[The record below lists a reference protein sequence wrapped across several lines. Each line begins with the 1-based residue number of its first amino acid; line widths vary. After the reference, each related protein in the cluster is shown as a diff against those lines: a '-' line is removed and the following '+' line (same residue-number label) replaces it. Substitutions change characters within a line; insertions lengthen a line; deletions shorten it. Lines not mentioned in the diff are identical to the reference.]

1 MDLEYVEADF
11 KVGEH
16 EQLDREIRQ
25 LTLLAPPPLLAVIV
39 ELSGGRLRANYLNVS
54 DCESII
60 KNEPR
65 LRNMLLDGSNH
76 GYKSVRL
83 LSKDL
88 SVSSAKYCTDL
99 MGSRDDCDIG
109 ILRPPEY
116 QSKISS

>member
-1 MDLEYVEADF
+1 ML
-11 KVGEH
+11 KT
-16 EQLDREIRQ
+16 
-25 LTLLAPPPLLAVIV
+25 TLKWENTNNWTGRFVSSPFSHPPLLAVIV

-88 SVSSAKYCTDL
+88 SVSSAKY
-99 MGSRDDCDIG
+99 S
-109 ILRPPEY
+109 
-116 QSKISS
+116 